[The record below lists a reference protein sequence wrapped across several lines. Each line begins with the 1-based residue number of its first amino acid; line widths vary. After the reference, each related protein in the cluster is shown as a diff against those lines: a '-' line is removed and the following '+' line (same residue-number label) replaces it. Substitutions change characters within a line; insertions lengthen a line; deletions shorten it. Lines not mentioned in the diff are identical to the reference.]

1 MAKRPK
7 SLATDRL
14 PFHGF
19 TGVSGMEHENHFSI
33 LVLLPAMGS
42 KKRLHGP
49 AAFLADFSKSSY
61 NRYVLLFNKFRK
73 IC

>member
-1 MAKRPK
+1 
-7 SLATDRL
+7 
-14 PFHGF
+14 
-19 TGVSGMEHENHFSI
+19 MEHENHFSI